1 MHPSIKNILQ
11 SSVFI
16 LLVMAIWEYGSLS
29 GWWRPFLFPAPSA
42 ISGYLEEAIRDNSLW
57 SATVVTIRRLLL
69 GYLAGISIGTTYS
82 LPMTVTE
89 MVSFFFSAMKLSKF
103 RILPTFLPSYRN

>member
-42 ISGYLEEAIRDNSLW
+42 INGYLEEAIRDNSLGPLR
-57 SATVVTIRRLLL
+57 SLLS
-69 GYLAGISIGTTYS
+69 GDCSWGTWPESPSEFRQDFYL
-82 LPMTVTE
+82 P
-89 MVSFFFSAMKLSKF
+89 VSS
-103 RILPTFLPSYRN
+103 